1 MSRIVDRVIEHE
13 RALARGVSHELGRRT
28 LMVPVYNPNL
38 YVNGQILDDIARW
51 GTDHL
56 PGSTDPWS
64 LVREAEESLHQLLEE
79 LMDEEFPR
87 KHQREL
93 FTDIVARYGIGPA
106 RAHIRALARANFG

>member
-1 MSRIVDRVIEHE
+1 MSRIVDRVVAHE
-13 RALARGVSHELGRRT
+13 RMHALGLRNPI

-38 YVNGQILDDIARW
+38 YVNAATLDDIARW
-51 GTDHL
+51 GRDHL

-64 LVREAEESLHQLLEE
+64 LVREAEEQLHQLLEE

-87 KHQREL
+87 KHQRGL

-106 RAHIRALARANFG
+106 RAHAAALARVDFR